1 MRTPTSTPKASPAAT
16 LPFALLLSC
25 VLALA
30 LCVAPLPTAAGA
42 TYVVDPRHPA
52 AADAAADG
60 GGAADK
66 PFRTIG
72 AAAKVAKAGDTV
84 VIGGGV
90 YRESVAVSAD
100 GSAEA
105 PITFRA
111 ADGERVVVTGADQIT
126 RWEAV
131 PPAPNGPIA
140 PDGHAGPGGERIFR
154 TPWPHRFIANSKTFT
169 HPDDDFHHL
178 VGRAEQVFV
187 GGYAMQQVL
196 DRQKLAR
203 GTFYVDLDAKQLY
216 VQSRDNRDLSKDDSA
231 VEASVRPVIWTVS
244 GAHVRLKGLRF
255 RYAANAAQQG
265 AVQIR
270 GQGAT
275 IEDCVFEQTN
285 SIGCSFGGSA
295 EVTGIVVRRCVFQD
309 NGQMGFSAVRAHG
322 LLMTG
327 CTIRHNSTKGWD
339 RGWEAGGDKICLA
352 RGLVVEACEF
362 LDNAGTGVWFDIGN
376 EDCQVRNC
384 HIAGND
390 DSGIFYEISFGLKVR
405 DNVIVANGLGGG
417 KGSWGANGGISLSS
431 SPGCV
436 VERNLVVGNCEGFQ
450 FREQTRTTPRIAA
463 GEKEQAVWN
472 HDQTIRNNY
481 FAANRDWQVGGWFD
495 VLDGRHWPKAM
506 QSGQEKSGS
515 RPAAD
520 VAAGYQA
527 KGPGLDTSLEQLHIL
542 LDRNLYFARPGQG
555 LLLWGCTWRKHRKYA
570 DLEAV
575 RKELGLEAAGVT
587 AEPAFA
593 DPAAGDFRL
602 PADHPAIR
610 LGCYPQGPTPVPGV
624 RLGVIP
630 K

>member
-1 MRTPTSTPKASPAAT
+1 
-16 LPFALLLSC
+16 
-25 VLALA
+25 
-30 LCVAPLPTAAGA
+30 VAPLPPAAGA
-42 TYVVDPRHPA
+42 TYVVDQRHPA

-60 GGAADK
+60 GGTADK

-72 AAAKVAKAGDTV
+72 AAAKVVKAGDTV

-105 PITFRA
+105 PITFRP
-111 ADGERVVVTGADQIT
+111 ADGERVVVTGADLIT
-126 RWEAV
+126 RWEK
-131 PPAPNGPIA
+131 APLANGDLA
-140 PDGHAGPGGERIFR
+140 NVFR

-169 HPDDDFHHL
+169 HPDDDFHLL

-187 GGYAMQQVL
+187 GGYPMRQVL
-196 DRQKLAR
+196 DRQTLSR
-203 GTFYVDLDAKQLY
+203 GTFFVDLDAKQLY
-216 VQSRDNRDLSKDDSA
+216 VWSRDNRDLSKDDSPA
-231 VEASVRPVIWTVS
+231 EASVRPVIWTVS
-244 GAHVRLKGLRF
+244 GAHVRLKGLHF

-270 GQGAT
+270 GQGDVL
-275 IEDCVFEQTN
+275 EDCLFEQAN
-285 SIGCSFGGSA
+285 SIGCSFGGQA
-295 EVTGIVVRRCVFQD
+295 EVSGIVVRRCVFQD
-309 NGQMGFSAVRAHG
+309 NRQMGFSAVRAHG

-339 RGWEAGGDKICLA
+339 RGWEAGGDKICLT
-352 RGLVVEACEF
+352 RGLVLEACEF

-390 DSGIFYEISFGLKVR
+390 DSGIFYEISFGLTVR
-405 DNVIVANGLGGG
+405 DNVIVGNGLGGG
-417 KGSWGANGGISLSS
+417 KGAWGANGGISLSS
-431 SPGCV
+431 SPGCL

-450 FREQTRTTPRIAA
+450 FREQTRATPRIASDK
-463 GEKEQAVWN
+463 GQAVWN

-506 QSGQEKSGS
+506 QTGWEKSGN

-520 VAAGYQA
+520 VAADYQA
-527 KGPGLDTSLEQLHIL
+527 KGQPMNTSLEQLHIL
-542 LDRNLYFARPGQG
+542 LDHNLYFARSGQG
-555 LLLWGCTWRKHRKYA
+555 LLLWGCTWRKHRAYA

-575 RKELGLEAAGVT
+575 RKELGLEAAGTT

-624 RLGVIP
+624 RLGVIA